1 MKLISKLL
9 AASLVFGTYAVSMPS
24 FADVP
29 SDQLEEVERRKKE
42 RGGQVLGTRIGKKIG
57 AAYELFSEEKV
68 KEALEMLLELE
79 PKGAFDKAYVNRFIG
94 NMYAGMEGKAKEAI
108 DRLKKAEAADELPFN
123 DHAGTL
129 KLLADLSLQ
138 EQAYAEALVYYRK
151 FIDFSLDQDPNVY
164 LRMSNALYEMKK
176 YEEAIKPAR
185 RAIELFETPNQNP
198 YVIIMA
204 SYYEQK
210 KYKEATKAVEEL
222 VKVFPEEA
230 KWWTQ
235 LGSFYMSTEDFERGL
250 STFELAYKQGFLETE
265 TQVKQLAQL
274 YSTNGIPFKSAQVQ
288 EKHIKSGLISESK
301 QSLSV
306 LASTYRNAKEFL
318 KAAEYY
324 AKAGK
329 FADDGELYK
338 DQGNML
344 LAIERNSEA
353 VKAFNLA
360 LDKGVKRKGVVY
372 MAIAEAHF
380 YERQWKQAHK
390 AIKLAM
396 KEKNTAKSAKSWE
409 AYIRESAERDGVN
422 L

>member
-9 AASLVFGTYAVSMPS
+9 VASLVLGIASTSIPAQAKVP
-24 FADVP
+24 ADK
-29 SDQLEEVERRKKE
+29 LEEVERRKKE
-42 RGGQVLGTRIGKKIG
+42 RGGQVLGTRVGKKIA
-57 AAYELFSEEKV
+57 AAYELYSAEQV
-68 KEALEMLLELE
+68 NEALELLLELE

-94 NMYAGMEGKAKEAI
+94 NMYAGIEGKANIALERLVKAKEA
-108 DRLKKAEAADELPFN
+108 DVLPFN
-123 DHAGTL
+123 DHAATI

-138 EQAYAEALVYYRK
+138 EQQFQSALDYYK
-151 FIDFSLDQDPNVY
+151 EYVEFSLDEDPNVY
-164 LRMSNALYEMKK
+164 LRMSNSLYEMKK
-176 YEEAIKPAR
+176 YDEAVVPAR
-185 RAIELFETPNQNP
+185 RAIELFPTPNQNP
-198 YVIIMA
+198 YILVMA

-210 KYKEATKAVEEL
+210 KFVEATKAVEDL
-222 VKVFPEEA
+222 VKVFPENP

-235 LGSFYMSTEDFERGL
+235 LGSFYMMTEDFERGL
-250 STFELAYKQGFLETE
+250 STFELAYKQGFLEKE
-265 TQVKQLAQL
+265 NQFKQLAQL
-274 YSTNGIPFKSAQVQ
+274 YATNGIPFKSAEIQ
-288 EKHIKSGLISESK
+288 EKHIKKGIIKESK

-306 LASTYRNAKEFL
+306 LAATYRNAKEFA

-329 FADDGELYK
+329 MSDDGEFLK

-344 LAIERNSEA
+344 LALERNSEA

-380 YERQWKQAHK
+380 YQRQWKQAHK

-396 KEKNTAKSAKSWE
+396 KDKNTAKSAKSWE
-409 AYIRESAERDGVN
+409 AYIRESAERDGVM